1 VNALRHL
8 TTLSEASAGGEF
20 GTRCQRVFPL
30 DVLDETLGAMGCW
43 LEPGA
48 QTAPD
53 QHNQREMVLVTSG
66 RGTLVSGDET
76 TALKAGDVVFIE
88 KNHEHVLHCTDEPL
102 AWISVY
108 WPLREQ
114 PLKETSA

>member
-8 TTLSEASAGGEF
+8 ATLSEESAGGEF
-20 GTRCQRVFPL
+20 GTKCQRVFPL

-53 QHNQREMVLVTSG
+53 QHNQREMVLVTGG

-76 TALKAGDVVFIE
+76 TELKAGDVVFIE